1 MEGMI
6 PHIKVSVK
14 IGDEEVAHHGAQ
26 FIDAI
31 SFLCHCEASIRRSQN
46 MTEPVDIQ
54 TSAIQ
59 KQNLKKLL
67 GELNGKG

>member
-14 IGDEEVAHHGAQ
+14 IGDEEATHYGAH

-31 SFLCHCEASIRRSQN
+31 HFLCQCEESIRRRKN

-59 KQNLKKLL
+59 KQNMKKLL